1 MRSVKGKGEDTVDF
15 QLSEIQRDV
24 RQAAREFAEAEFPN
38 AAKEADREE
47 KTDPALMQKAREL
60 GFVGVFVPEQYAGMG
75 LGFLETALVME
86 EFWRV
91 DPGIGSQI
99 MCQSFGSEM
108 ILLFGTEEQK
118 ERYLTSVC
126 RDGKIGAVAVT
137 EPDAGSDVLSVSTK
151 AVKKDNG
158 YVINGSKMFISN
170 GDIADFFVTLCL
182 TNPDAGAK
190 TARHSVIV
198 IDGDRP
204 GIERNK
210 IHGKLGIRAH
220 DTAEITFSNVWVPEE
235 NLVGREGKGFEC
247 FMAFFNRSR
256 TYIAAQ
262 GVGVAQGALE
272 LALKH
277 TKKRKVFGKLLADS
291 ELVQVRL
298 AEMATLTEAARNL
311 TYKAAWKVDRGE
323 IEPALTSMAK
333 WYAAEVG
340 VKVVN
345 EALQLHGG
353 YGYIDE
359 YDISRFYRDAKI
371 VEIYEGVK
379 EVEKLVIGRQLVKG
393 GLMSPAFR

>member
-291 ELVQVRL
+291 ELVQVKL

-393 GLMSPAFR
+393 GPFR

>member
-1 MRSVKGKGEDTVDF
+1 MDF
-15 QLSEIQRDV
+15 ELSETQKDIRK
-24 RQAAREFAEAEFPN
+24 AAREFAEGEF
-38 AAKEADREE
+38 AKSAQECDREE
-47 KTDPALMQKAREL
+47 KMDNSIMKKACDL
-60 GFVGVFVPEQYAGMG
+60 GFVGVFIDEDHGGMG

-91 DPGIGSQI
+91 DPGIGSQV

-108 ILLFGTEEQK
+108 LLLFGTEDQK
-118 ERYLTSVC
+118 ERYLSSVC
-126 RDGKIGAVAVT
+126 RGEKIGAVAVT
-137 EPDAGSDVLSVSTK
+137 EPDAGSDVLSVSTR
-151 AVKKDNG
+151 AVKQDGG

-182 TNPDAGAK
+182 TNPEAPSR
-190 TARHSVIV
+190 TSRHTVLV
-198 IDGDRP
+198 IDGDSP
-204 GIERNK
+204 GIQRSK

-235 NLVGREGKGFEC
+235 NVIGQEGKGFEC

-262 GVGVAQGALE
+262 GVGIAQGALE
-272 LALKH
+272 MAVRH
-277 TKKRKVFGKLLADS
+277 TKARKVFGKPLAQS
-291 ELVQVRL
+291 ELVQVKL

-311 TYKAAWKVDRGE
+311 TYKAAWKIDQGIV
-323 IEPALTSMAK
+323 EPALTSMAK
-333 WYAAEVG
+333 WYSGEIG

-353 YGYIDE
+353 YGFIDE

-371 VEIYEGVK
+371 VEIYEGAK
-379 EVEKLVIGRQLVKG
+379 EIEKLVIGRQLIKG
-393 GLMSPAFR
+393 PLTF

>member
-1 MRSVKGKGEDTVDF
+1 VDF
-15 QLSEIQRDV
+15 ELTHFQKDIKK
-24 RQAAREFAEAEFPN
+24 AAREFAEGEF
-38 AAKEADREE
+38 ADVAQKLDREE
-47 KTDPALMQKAREL
+47 TMDRGIMERAREL
-60 GFVGVFVPEQYAGMG
+60 GFVGVFIDEAYGGMG

-91 DPGIGSQI
+91 DPGIGSQV

-108 ILLFGTEEQK
+108 IQLFGTADQK
-118 ERYLTSVC
+118 ERYLRSVC
-126 RDGKIGAVAVT
+126 EGDKIGAVAVT
-137 EPDAGSDVLSVSTK
+137 EPDAGSDVLNISTK
-151 AVKKDNG
+151 AVKGDGG
-158 YVINGSKMFISN
+158 YVVNGSKMFISN
-170 GDIADFFVTLCL
+170 GDIADFFVTLCV
-182 TNPDAGAK
+182 TNPDAK
-190 TARHSVIV
+190 TKTGRQSVLA
-198 IDGDRP
+198 IDGDSP
-204 GIERNK
+204 GIERTK

-220 DTAEITFSNVWVPEE
+220 DTAEITFTNVWVPEK
-235 NLVGREGKGFEC
+235 NLIGTEGKGFEC

-262 GVGVAQGALE
+262 GVGLAQGAIE

-277 TKKRKVFGKLLADS
+277 VRKRKVFGKTLAES
-291 ELVQVRL
+291 ELVQVKL

-311 TYKAAWKVDRGE
+311 TYKAAWKVDTGV

-333 WYAAEVG
+333 WYAGEVG

-379 EVEKLVIGRQLVKG
+379 EIEKLVIGRQLIKG
-393 GLMSPAFR
+393 PLAF

>member
-1 MRSVKGKGEDTVDF
+1 MDF
-15 QLSEIQRDV
+15 ELSQIQKDV
-24 RQAAREFAEAEFPN
+24 RQAAREFAEAEFPV
-38 AAKEADREE
+38 AAQESDREE
-47 KTDPALMQKAREL
+47 TIDPALLQKAREL
-60 GFVGVFVPEQYAGMG
+60 GFVGIFVPEEYGGMG

-86 EFWRV
+86 QFWRV
-91 DPGIGSQI
+91 DPGIGSQL
-99 MCQSFGSEM
+99 MCQGFGSEM
-108 ILLFGTEEQK
+108 ILLFGTGEQK
-118 ERYLTSVC
+118 DRYLASVC
-126 RDGKIGAVAVT
+126 RSGKIGAVAVT
-137 EPDAGSDVLSVSTK
+137 EPDAGSDVLSVSTR
-151 AVKKDNG
+151 ALRQEGG
-158 YVINGSKMFISN
+158 YLINGSKMFISN
-170 GDIADFFVTLCL
+170 GDIADFFVTLCV
-182 TNPDAGAK
+182 TNPDAEAK

-198 IDGDRP
+198 VDAASP

-210 IHGKLGIRAH
+210 IRGKLGIRAH
-220 DTAEITFSNVWVPEE
+220 DTAEITFSNVWVPEGNRIGQE
-235 NLVGREGKGFEC
+235 GRGFEC

-262 GVGVAQGALE
+262 GVGVAQGALD

-277 TKKRKVFGKLLADS
+277 TKKRKVFGKPLAES
-291 ELVQVRL
+291 ELVQVKL

-379 EVEKLVIGRQLVKG
+379 EVEKLVIGRRLIKGQLM
-393 GLMSPAFR
+393 L

>member
-118 ERYLTSVC
+118 ERYVTSVC

-210 IHGKLGIRAH
+210 IHGKLGTRAH

-393 GLMSPAFR
+393 GPFR

>member
-1 MRSVKGKGEDTVDF
+1 MDF
-15 QLSEIQRDV
+15 QLSDIQKDIK
-24 RQAAREFAEAEFPN
+24 QAAREFAEGEFAG
-38 AAKEADREE
+38 AAQECDREE
-47 KTDPALMQKAREL
+47 KMDPGILRRACEL
-60 GFVGVFVPEQYAGMG
+60 GFVGVFIDETYGGMG

-91 DPGIGSQI
+91 DPGIGSQV

-108 ILLFGTEEQK
+108 VLLFGTEDQK
-118 ERYLTSVC
+118 ERYLASVC
-126 RDGKIGAVAVT
+126 RGEKIGAVAVT
-137 EPDAGSDVLSVSTK
+137 EPDAGSDVLSVATK
-151 AVKKDNG
+151 AVRQDGG
-158 YVINGSKMFISN
+158 YLINGSKMFISN

-182 TNPDAGAK
+182 TNPEATSK

-198 IDGDRP
+198 IDGDSP

-210 IHGKLGIRAH
+210 IRGKLGIRAH
-220 DTAEITFSNVWVPEE
+220 DTAEITFSNVWVSEE
-235 NLVGREGKGFEC
+235 NLIGLEGRGFEC

-262 GVGVAQGALE
+262 GVGIAQGALE
-272 LALKH
+272 MALRH
-277 TKKRKVFGKLLADS
+277 TKGRKVFGKPLAQS
-291 ELVQVRL
+291 ELVQVKL

-311 TYKAAWKVDRGE
+311 TYKAAWKVDKGV

-333 WYAAEVG
+333 WYAGEVG

-353 YGYIDE
+353 YGFIDE

-371 VEIYEGVK
+371 VEIYEGAK
-379 EVEKLVIGRQLVKG
+379 EIEKLVIGRHLIKG
-393 GLMSPAFR
+393 QVAF

>member
-1 MRSVKGKGEDTVDF
+1 VRSVKGKGEDTVDF

>member
-1 MRSVKGKGEDTVDF
+1 VRSVKGKGEDTVDF

-118 ERYLTSVC
+118 ERYVTSVC

-210 IHGKLGIRAH
+210 IHGKLGTRAH

-393 GLMSPAFR
+393 GPFR